1 MRYSK
6 YGARKCV
13 FDGITFDSAKECRR
27 YKELKFLEEKG
38 LIKNLRR
45 QVEYELIPNLYEET
59 EEVYSKG
66 AHKGEHKKKLV
77 ERKCSYRADFVYD
90 QDGETIVEDV
100 KGLRMKEYI
109 IKRKLMLWV
118 HGIRIKEV

>member
-1 MRYSK
+1 M
-6 YGARKCV
+6 
-13 FDGITFDSAKECRR
+13 FDGITFDSVKECRR
-27 YKELKFLEEKG
+27 YKELKLLEEKG

-77 ERKCSYRADFVYD
+77 ERKCSYRADFVYE
-90 QDGETIVEDV
+90 QDGEIVEDV
-100 KGLRMKEYI
+100 KGLRTKEYI